1 MPEFEKKMYMQ
12 AAINM
17 MKAMVDNHCDWSEEE
32 QAILQNCSGAYR
44 GEIHIPYIFGEY
56 YFVEAMYK
64 LKGFE
69 PLFW

>member
-1 MPEFEKKMYMQ
+1 MYMQ
-12 AAINM
+12 AAINL
-17 MKAMVDNHCDWSEEE
+17 MKALVDKHCDWSEEE
-32 QAILQNCSGAYR
+32 QAILQNSSACYAKGVHETWIY
-44 GEIHIPYIFGEY
+44 GEY